1 MTAEDLPEADPFT
14 TERLALKDGKWP
26 LALPCKHVYNYSTVF
41 ALKSKSK
48 TFALDKCV
56 GKSCLVLQTSSSL
69 IPFHSSLCLLQQNTH
84 WWHGGEGEA
93 STRHSSDADD
103 QEKAKVWGQLR

>member
-1 MTAEDLPEADPFT
+1 MTAEDLPESDPFT

-48 TFALDKCV
+48 LFALDTCV
-56 GKSCLVLQTSSSL
+56 GKSCLVVQTSS
-69 IPFHSSLCLLQQNTH
+69 N
-84 WWHGGEGEA
+84 
-93 STRHSSDADD
+93 
-103 QEKAKVWGQLR
+103 